1 MCERYKIMSE
11 EKSEN
16 TRCIARTRN
25 RKEEKTR
32 GVYRT
37 GDKI

>member
-1 MCERYKIMSE
+1 MCERYKIMNE

-16 TRCIARTRN
+16 TRYIARTKN

-32 GVYRT
+32 GVYHR